1 MLYRDFTT
9 LLDVTDG
16 GTDPIVGD
24 TIALNPLPV
33 DGVADHEQAVLVLA
47 TGAWT
52 GANGTIQVIL
62 ETSADAENWFPV
74 WTGSPGE
81 NPFKLVNY
89 PQINDMGGGN
99 QTPAVMRYV
108 RARSE
113 PQGMEAPTVDRLK
126 VQLGSTGPL
135 RGRKAR

>member
-1 MLYRDFTT
+1 M
-9 LLDVTDG
+9 
-16 GTDPIVGD
+16 
-24 TIALNPLPV
+24 
-33 DGVADHEQAVLVLA
+33 LA

-52 GANGTIQVIL
+52 GANGSIQVVL

-126 VQLGSTGPL
+126 VQLGSTAPL

>member
-16 GTDPIVGD
+16 GSDAIVGS

-33 DGVADHEQAVLVLA
+33 DRVADHEQEVLVLA

-52 GANGTIQVIL
+52 GSDGSIQVVV
-62 ETSADAENWFPV
+62 ETSADGETWFTV
-74 WTGSPGE
+74 WNGMPGE

-89 PQINDMGGGN
+89 PVLNDMGGGN
-99 QTPAVMRYV
+99 QSPAVMRYV
-108 RARSE
+108 RARTE
-113 PQGMEAPTVDRLK
+113 PQGMTPPTVDRLK
-126 VQLGSTGPL
+126 VQLGSTAPL
-135 RGRKAR
+135 RGRKVA

>member
-47 TGAWT
+47 TGA
-52 GANGTIQVIL
+52 
-62 ETSADAENWFPV
+62 
-74 WTGSPGE
+74 
-81 NPFKLVNY
+81 
-89 PQINDMGGGN
+89 
-99 QTPAVMRYV
+99 
-108 RARSE
+108 
-113 PQGMEAPTVDRLK
+113 
-126 VQLGSTGPL
+126 
-135 RGRKAR
+135 